1 MKKINVSSL
10 ILEELIRVRLNEQ
23 GLDQYDVEDETPKK
37 QTVKTDQDKT
47 KVKKQ
52 TVKKDLNKTKVKKQT
67 VTTDTI
73 TKPKLDPNRDEDDWD
88 TTPIFNAKLVAKKLY
103 DYKGSFFGG
112 QDYEQAYANFIVKNI
127 STATDWDKTDKELK
141 KLSGGKGIISYGRS
155 FINDDETS
163 VWNPILTHVKKIYP
177 KRVAEFVGYLGT
189 DTYKKFL
196 SKTAQDAKSI
206 AQEIYD
212 SKRLTYDNEAQLIA
226 AIKKIPNAAAWQA
239 TDKQLQVLSG
249 EKGIF
254 SYIRSFVRDND
265 TQTWTPILT
274 HIAKKR
280 LVSNDMLK
288 LYVQYLGGP
297 TMYPNILSNEDA
309 EKSIEDAIQEIEAE
323 DEQNG
328 NTIGGDTAI
337 QWGLGILAGAGFLG
351 KMFGLAGT
359 TGIIWLIIK
368 AIKKYV
374 DKRKT
379 NSAAAAGREVAQ
391 LDLTRPNLIKR
402 QLLKLEEFITR
413 GILGNSGALRRMIR
427 RLERQGLITATE
439 AREAIVF
446 INNNRYA
453 IASQVRKT
461 YMKEIIKAY
470 MVRGFESAERDESII
485 RNIINAIPLEGPTG
499 DAMRRRYGELLRR
512 AAEQRRRSILPPP
525 PPPRRVG
532 Y

>member
-1 MKKINVSSL
+1 
-10 ILEELIRVRLNEQ
+10 
-23 GLDQYDVEDETPKK
+23 
-37 QTVKTDQDKT
+37 
-47 KVKKQ
+47 
-52 TVKKDLNKTKVKKQT
+52 
-67 VTTDTI
+67 
-73 TKPKLDPNRDEDDWD
+73 
-88 TTPIFNAKLVAKKLY
+88 
-103 DYKGSFFGG
+103 
-112 QDYEQAYANFIVKNI
+112 
-127 STATDWDKTDKELK
+127 
-141 KLSGGKGIISYGRS
+141 
-155 FINDDETS
+155 
-163 VWNPILTHVKKIYP
+163 
-177 KRVAEFVGYLGT
+177 LGT

-309 EKSIEDAIQEIEAE
+309 KKSIEDAIQEIEAE